1 MTNEPSCH
9 SNPRRKTCAPR
20 SQNFWSICQSGKV
33 ERWKSKTK
41 MFSCKAERC
50 LSWMQCRQTRM
61 QDSKKWKTVAHKNAS
76 FFLTNVSLVCNA
88 CRLYFSSAREEQ
100 SEKLSTFLGH
110 KLTPSTINT
119 WNMRPHTL
127 PPRDKVWPHKLK
139 PTLEKIGYISPWK
152 MYLNYNLSLRSAKHI
167 SSKRIYLP
175 KCKKCVSPHS
185 WTK

>member
-20 SQNFWSICQSGKV
+20 SQNLRSICQSGKV

-50 LSWMQCRQTRM
+50 LSWMQCRQTRI
-61 QDSKKWKTVAHKNAS
+61 QDSKKVKNSCTQECFIFPDKCQFSLQRVPAL
-76 FFLTNVSLVCNA
+76 FFKRTW
-88 CRLYFSSAREEQ
+88 EQ

-127 PPRDKVWPHKLK
+127 PPRDKVWHHKLK

-167 SSKRIYLP
+167 SIKRNYLQ
-175 KCKKCVSPHS
+175 KWQK
-185 WTK
+185 